1 MKPMTFSLPFL
12 PPSLNVYRNDHWR
25 KQRGEEK
32 TWKDYIAVKWAEMGR
47 PKLKAVRIAM
57 VFSFPDRRTR
67 DLDNYLATGSKLVGD
82 AVKGLF
88 IPDDSP
94 EHLTAWSFRFEFGNE
109 ARTTVVIEETER
121 NAGGLVSGG
130 QAAFWEDPSAPSR
143 KTTAGEQVSAERLS
157 GRQEMEIV
165 PIAGRPAC
173 TLYETCNTPLCPLDG
188 SSLNGI
194 WYPDEEIC
202 RSRTQGNLPWMKAQ
216 KKIAGNSAGA
226 GRYFTLS
233 MLNRNCIVRRGIA
246 GLDPNEPE
254 EPQLKK
260 WLDEHP
266 VKREMSEDEILMR
279 KRLAQKC
286 LVRKGSKAPPEGV
299 STPFSKPPLNRVEG
313 LKNVPEPCRRNRKI
327 FRQVFHHP
335 KGCVPQTTA

>member
-1 MKPMTFSLPFL
+1 MRQMTFSLPFL

-47 PKLKAVRIAM
+47 PKLKTVRIAM

-94 EHLTAWSFRFEFGNE
+94 EHLTAWSFRFEFGKE
-109 ARTTVVIEETER
+109 ARTTVMIEEADRNIGGHVSER
-121 NAGGLVSGG
+121 
-130 QAAFWEDPSAPSR
+130 QAAFWEDSSARAR
-143 KTTAGEQVSAERLS
+143 KTATGEQVSAEPLS
-157 GRQEMEIV
+157 GRQKMEVV
-165 PIAGRPAC
+165 PVAGRPAC

-216 KKIAGNSAGA
+216 RKIAKSANRTSG
-226 GRYFTLS
+226 YFTLA
-233 MLNRNCIVRRGIA
+233 MLNRNCIIRPGIT

-254 EPQLKK
+254 EPQLKR
-260 WLDEHP
+260 WLDDHP
-266 VKREMSEDEILMR
+266 VKREMSEEEILMR
-279 KRLAQKC
+279 KSLAQRC
-286 LVRKGSKAPPEGV
+286 LVRKGGKVPVEGV
-299 STPFSKPPLNRVEG
+299 
-313 LKNVPEPCRRNRKI
+313 
-327 FRQVFHHP
+327 
-335 KGCVPQTTA
+335 

>member
-1 MKPMTFSLPFL
+1 MRPVTFSLPFL

-47 PKLKAVRIAM
+47 PKLKTVRIAM

-94 EHLTAWSFRFEFGNE
+94 EHLTAWSFRFEFGEE
-109 ARTTVVIEETER
+109 AKTTVVIEEASRGVT
-121 NAGGLVSGG
+121 GD
-130 QAAFWEDPSAPSR
+130 QAMLWDDLPAQKKTIGHASAAPSSD
-143 KTTAGEQVSAERLS
+143 T
-157 GRQEMEIV
+157 
-165 PIAGRPAC
+165 RPAC
-173 TLYETCNTPLCPLDG
+173 ALYETCIAPLCPLDR

-202 RSRTQGNLPWMKAQ
+202 RSRIQGNLHWLKAQ
-216 KKIAGNSAGA
+216 KKIAGCGAGA

-233 MLNRNCIVRRGIA
+233 MLSRNCIVRRGIA
-246 GLDPNEPE
+246 GLYPNEPE

-266 VKREMSEDEILMR
+266 VKREMSEAEILMR

-286 LVRKGSKAPPEGV
+286 LVRKGKKAPPEEG
-299 STPFSKPPLNRVEG
+299 SAPFSKPPLNRGEG
-313 LKNVPEPCRRNRKI
+313 RKKC
-327 FRQVFHHP
+327 P
-335 KGCVPQTTA
+335 